1 MRMGWRGAA
10 AVAGL
15 LAMAAVP
22 AACSGDDGDDGSDPD
37 VTVDGGAGASGTSVD
52 EGGSTLPADD
62 AEPSM
67 ALPATIA
74 GFSSATYAD
83 PVNWVCR
90 ADVDDDACDLDLS
103 TSVVDA
109 RSATSPPP
117 LTAPTTTD
125 RVEPPSAGDDA
136 VDCFYVYPTVN
147 FEGVRDDAM
156 SADMTAEIGVVEA
169 QLAQFGQVCR
179 LWAPLYRQVT
189 LNGFGDEANRQ
200 VAYGDVRDAFF
211 HWLAN
216 ESDGR
221 PFVLIGHSQ
230 GTGHLA
236 TLLSEEIADEPLLAG
251 RLVSA
256 LLLGGRTEVIAGDRS
271 TTSTGLPLCTTSQ
284 DTGCVIAFNTVSPI
298 AAEAD
303 LARWGG
309 ASDGNQRAC
318 TNPAD
323 PATPAETWAPV
334 DSIVPVSTQDPA
346 FADVDTPF
354 LRIDHA
360 IEVRCTVRGT
370 ASVLEARPVDAWS
383 GRDLTRLTTDVPGW
397 GLHIIEVN
405 IVEGS
410 LVALVEKQITAFG
423 V

>member
-1 MRMGWRGAA
+1 MRMGWRRTV

-15 LAMAAVP
+15 LAMAAVS
-22 AACSGDDGDDGSDPD
+22 AGCSSDSSDDESEPD
-37 VTVDGGAGASGTSVD
+37 VAVDGGSSTSGASEKD
-52 EGGSTLPADD
+52 GGSTVPTD
-62 AEPSM
+62 AAETSM
-67 ALPATIA
+67 ALPAAIA

-103 TSVVDA
+103 TTVVDA
-109 RSATSPPP
+109 DSASSAPP
-117 LTAPTTTD
+117 LTATSTTN

-147 FEGVRDDAM
+147 FDGVRDDAM

-189 LNGFGDEANRQ
+189 LNGFGDEANRE

-216 ESDGR
+216 DSDGR

-236 TLLSEEIADEPLLAG
+236 TLLSDEVADEPLLTD

-256 LLLGGRTEVIAGDRS
+256 LLLGGRTEVLGGDRS
-271 TTSTGLPLCTTSQ
+271 TTSTGLPLCATSQ
-284 DTGCVIAFNTVSPI
+284 DTGCVIAFNTVSPV

-309 ASDGNQRAC
+309 ASEANQRAC

-323 PATPAETWAPV
+323 PAMPADAWAPV
-334 DSIVPVSTQDPA
+334 DSIVPVSPDDPV
-346 FADVDTPF
+346 FADVATPF
-354 LRIDHA
+354 LRLDGA
-360 IEVRCTVRGT
+360 IEVRCTVRGA
-370 ASVLEARPVDAWS
+370 ASVLEARPVSSWS

-410 LVALVEKQITAFG
+410 LVALVEQQITAFG